1 MSRRPEAKSKIHDKA
16 DIWTQVDNALHTMHN
31 TVQRFHNSHEAWQ
44 NVSIAIKKDNDAI
57 LEAIQNLKEI
67 RKKIQKQLDALNT
80 QCVRV
85 HHGLVETTNSIT
97 EKDAKLQELN
107 EQNLMLQQAIQEK
120 EISLSQQSEALT
132 NLQARLDGLTQDL
145 STAASK
151 DEISA
156 RVIQDMKRQYQDLET
171 AREKVAQ
178 ALSEKEAVI
187 AQLQTTMNANIM
199 AQETEFKRQLGER
212 DATLQEKEAA
222 IAELTAGKVA
232 QSKTHEA
239 TLERQLNAKNAQIA
253 KLEKDLAEKQI
264 AWKDGRKQLT
274 VELETKAGNHLK
286 SIQEL
291 QEKLKKQEESFNQT
305 RTEYQALHTMM
316 QKIKRDQGDEIANL
330 NALIS
335 KHEILSQQNATM
347 QSEKAFLVSTDNAL
361 AAEMESAVP
370 TKKRRRKDEPTTA

>member
-44 NVSIAIKKDNDAI
+44 KVSKSIKDDNAAI
-57 LEAIQNLKEI
+57 LEAIQNLKDIRERI
-67 RKKIQKQLDALNT
+67 RKRLEALDT

-85 HHGLVETTNSIT
+85 HHGLVATTESIT
-97 EKDAKLQELN
+97 EKDAKLQALN
-107 EQNLMLQQAIQEK
+107 EQNLILQQAIQEK
-120 EISLSQQSEALT
+120 EISLSQQSAALT
-132 NLQARLDGLTQDL
+132 SLQARLDGLTQEL
-145 STAASK
+145 TTAASK

-239 TLERQLNAKNAQIA
+239 ALERQLNAKNAQIA

-264 AWKDGRKQLT
+264 AWKNGREQLT
-274 VELETKAGNHLK
+274 AELESKAGNHLN
-286 SIQEL
+286 SIKEL

-305 RTEYQALHTMM
+305 RTEYQALHAMM
-316 QKIKRDQGDEIANL
+316 QKIKGDQNDEIARL

-335 KHEILSQQNATM
+335 KHEILSQQNAAL
-347 QSEKAFLVSTDNAL
+347 QGEKAFLVSTDNAVT
-361 AAEMESAVP
+361 AEMESTVP
-370 TKKRRRKDEPTTA
+370 AKRKRKDEPTAA